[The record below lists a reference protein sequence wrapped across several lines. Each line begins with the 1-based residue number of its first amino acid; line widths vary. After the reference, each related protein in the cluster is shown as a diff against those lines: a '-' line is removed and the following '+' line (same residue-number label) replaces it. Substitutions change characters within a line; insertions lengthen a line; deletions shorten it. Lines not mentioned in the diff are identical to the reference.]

1 VTDPAGD
8 GKRVGIQIYNAYGIL
23 LLDQLKSHKNNDQVL
38 KKQWKKRGVIS
49 MLVSEIM
56 TRIPKTVTPD
66 TKLLE
71 VVSLMCLFRY
81 SGLPVVEGDK
91 LVGVIAEKDVLHRMF
106 PTLEEVMDG
115 ISSPDYDKMMLQY
128 KDVVNLKVSDL
139 MSQSVIT
146 VSPDMHILRAATIM
160 VRHKFRRIPVA
171 DGGELIGMLSLG
183 DIHKAIFQT
192 NLADSIS

>member
-1 VTDPAGD
+1 
-8 GKRVGIQIYNAYGIL
+8 
-23 LLDQLKSHKNNDQVL
+23 
-38 KKQWKKRGVIS
+38 

-56 TRIPKTVTPD
+56 TKTPKTVTPD

-81 SGLPVVEGDK
+81 SGLPVVEDEK

-115 ISSPDYDKMMLQY
+115 MSSPDYDKMMLQY

-139 MSQSVIT
+139 MSQRVIT
-146 VSPDMHILRAATIM
+146 VSPDMHILRAATVM

-171 DGGELIGMLSLG
+171 DAGQLIGMLSLG
-183 DIHKAIFQT
+183 DIHKAIFQA
-192 NLADSIS
+192 NLAENIC